1 MFIYIPTHA
10 RQMTHTALAVVLISD
25 STAFISETSQIIRSQ
40 GKLTVMHVIV
50 ADHQKLSVKNYFL
63 LTSNH
68 GAWEQEV
75 VAL

>member
-50 ADHQKLSVKNYFL
+50 ADHQKLSVKNTFFSL
-63 LTSNH
+63 QIMGH
-68 GAWEQEV
+68 GSKK
-75 VAL
+75 